1 MARRMHSFPSK
12 QAVPDRDRQPLD
24 MFERKPIMKSKMFVV
39 AVCLGLLMVVFQ
51 PASADQWD
59 KKTILTL
66 NEPMQVAKTTLQ
78 PGKYVMKLMDS
89 PSNRHIVQ
97 IFNEDQ
103 SQLITTVLAL
113 PNYRLSPKGET
124 ELKFEESA
132 VGTPRPLK
140 EWFYPGDNFGQ
151 EFISPVQAVQVTQT
165 AAVTTAPEPAVAET
179 KEEVVIAQATP
190 PPAPEPE
197 PAPAPEV
204 TPAPEP
210 QPEPAPAVQ
219 AEPAPA
225 PVQEEAPRQL
235 PETGSPVPLIGLLG
249 FASMGLSFGV
259 RALAKRS

>member
-1 MARRMHSFPSK
+1 
-12 QAVPDRDRQPLD
+12 
-24 MFERKPIMKSKMFVV
+24 MKSKLFVV
-39 AVCLGLLMVVFQ
+39 ALCLGLLMVVYQ

-103 SQLITTVLAL
+103 TQIIATILAI
-113 PNYRLSPKGET
+113 PDYRLTPKGKT
-124 ELKFEESA
+124 ELKFEESP

-151 EFISPVQAVQVTQT
+151 EFISPVQSVQVTQT
-165 AAVTTAPEPAVAET
+165 AAVTTTEPVVETAKVEPAKE
-179 KEEVVIAQATP
+179 EEVVVAQSTP
-190 PPAPEPE
+190 PPAPE

-210 QPEPAPAVQ
+210 APVQ
-219 AEPAPA
+219 AEPAPVQTESA
-225 PVQEEAPRQL
+225 PAVQEEAPRKL

>member
-1 MARRMHSFPSK
+1 
-12 QAVPDRDRQPLD
+12 
-24 MFERKPIMKSKMFVV
+24 MKSKMFVV
-39 AVCLGLLMVVFQ
+39 AVCLGLLMVVYQ

-103 SQLITTVLAL
+103 SKLITTVLAL

-165 AAVTTAPEPAVAET
+165 AAITTTAPEPVVAEV
-179 KEEVVIAQATP
+179 KEEEVVVAQAT
-190 PPAPEPE
+190 PAPEPE
-197 PAPAPEV
+197 PAPAVIAEAQ
-204 TPAPEP
+204 PAPEP
-210 QPEPAPAVQ
+210 EPAPVQ
-219 AEPAPA
+219 AEPAAPA
-225 PVQEEAPRQL
+225 PEPVQEEAPRQL